1 MAVAI
6 PASSPWPRWVNDLHR
21 LLPVRS
27 QFVLTGNVRDVY
39 LTPTE
44 DGLVLM
50 PLLECLWEALRTRGY
65 DFLLVHDRTD
75 GVRVYPDTPAH
86 QGQVAALTTLQFAHG
101 RAEVSLAR
109 LPRELHGLIQSA
121 EVRAAL
127 VLDYA
132 SRLATNA
139 QHPSEA
145 EFDLFAGCEK
155 LARLAHPVPHPG
167 DCSAPLY
174 NPLIWVCERDTDLPS
189 WYLLDNELVH
199 LLALPR
205 PHYEDRQT
213 AAAQL
218 APAFSGC
225 AAADAAARADFAKT
239 FANLSEGMSLRALL
253 DITQLARAQRLGFGE
268 IADAVRSYQVG
279 TLENPWKRDYLRERI
294 RSAEADIARRVK
306 GQPQAVSKT
315 VDILIRS
322 VMGLTGAHTVARSG
336 RPRGVLFFAGPTG
349 VGKTELA
356 KALTQVLFSDERAYI
371 RFDMSEF
378 AAEHA
383 DARLLGAPP
392 GYVGYEAGG
401 ELTNALRERPFSVLL
416 FDEIEKAH
424 PRVLDKFLQIL
435 EDGRITDG
443 RGNTVYFSESLIVFT
458 SNLGIFVPGPDGGRV
473 QNVAPGDPYEQ
484 VESKVRQAIDN
495 HFKYQLNRPEILN
508 RIGDNI
514 VVFDFIAPATAAE
527 IFSGMLQNVCRRLRE
542 EHAIELEIAAAVRE
556 QLQAWCIADLSH
568 GGRGIGNR
576 LETVFVNPLGRALFQ
591 RQLGGTAALRV
602 IRITREDAVYAV
614 RLE

>member
-1 MAVAI
+1 
-6 PASSPWPRWVNDLHR
+6 
-21 LLPVRS
+21 
-27 QFVLTGNVRDVY
+27 
-39 LTPTE
+39 
-44 DGLVLM
+44 
-50 PLLECLWEALRTRGY
+50 
-65 DFLLVHDRTD
+65 
-75 GVRVYPDTPAH
+75 
-86 QGQVAALTTLQFAHG
+86 
-101 RAEVSLAR
+101 LAR
-109 LPRELHGLIQSA
+109 LPRALRGLVQST
-121 EVRAAL
+121 EVRVAL

-132 SRLATNA
+132 SRLTTNA
-139 QHPSEA
+139 QQPSEA
-145 EFDLFAGCEK
+145 AFDLFTGCEK
-155 LARLAHPVPHPG
+155 LARLAHPLPHPG
-167 DCSAPLY
+167 DSSAPLY

-199 LLALPR
+199 LLPLPR
-205 PHYEDRQT
+205 PHYEDRRT
-213 AAAQL
+213 AAAAL
-218 APAFSGC
+218 APAFTGYE
-225 AAADAAARADFAKT
+225 AADEGARADFAKT

-253 DITQLARAQRLGFGE
+253 DITQLARAQRLGFAE
-268 IADAVRSYQVG
+268 ITDAVRSYQVG

-294 RSAEADIARRVK
+294 GTAEAAIGRRVK

-458 SNLGIFVPGPDGGRV
+458 SNLGIYVPGPDGGRI
-473 QNVAPGDPYEQ
+473 QNVAPGDPYAQ
-484 VESKVRQAIDN
+484 VESKVRQAIDD

-514 VVFDFIAPATAAE
+514 VVFDFIAPGTAAE
-527 IFSGMLQNVCRRLRE
+527 IFAGMLENVQRRVRE
-542 EHAIELEIAAAVRE
+542 EHGIELAISAQVHA
-556 QLQAWCIADLSH
+556 QLRDWCTADLSN

-576 LETVFVNPLGRALFQ
+576 LETVFVNPLGRALFAV
-591 RQLGGTAALRV
+591 RPGATSRV
-602 IRITREDAVYAV
+602 TVADITLNDQVYAV
-614 RLE
+614 TLA

>member
-1 MAVAI
+1 MSGPKTASYGLSRARRRELAEQQRLRAEQRRRELEAQRRRQALQAAIAATRSRLERLSEAV
-6 PASSPWPRWVNDLHR
+6 
-21 LLPVRS
+21 
-27 QFVLTGNVRDVY
+27 
-39 LTPTE
+39 TE
-44 DGLVLM
+44 AAARFPD
-50 PLLECLWEALRTRGY
+50 EALRVPRRDLTAPVSADDNDQLQSYLDVLGA
-65 DFLLVHDRTD
+65 L
-75 GVRVYPDTPAH
+75 ANE
-86 QGQVAALTTLQFAHG
+86 QGQALARELQRVSANAALRETLGALLTE
-101 RAEVSLAR
+101 APAAA
-109 LPRELHGLIQSA
+109 PRC
-121 EVRAAL
+121 AA
-127 VLDYA
+127 
-132 SRLATNA
+132 
-139 QHPSEA
+139 Q
-145 EFDLFAGCEK
+145 
-155 LARLAHPVPHPG
+155 
-167 DCSAPLY
+167 
-174 NPLIWVCERDTDLPS
+174 
-189 WYLLDNELVH
+189 LDNELVH
-199 LLALPR
+199 LLPLPR
-205 PHYEDRQT
+205 PHYEDRRT
-213 AAAQL
+213 AAAAL
-218 APAFSGC
+218 APAFTGHE
-225 AAADAAARADFAKT
+225 AADEGARADFAKT

-253 DITQLARAQRLGFGE
+253 DITQMARAQRLGFAE

-279 TLENPWKRDYLRERI
+279 TLESPWKRDYLRERI
-294 RSAEADIARRVK
+294 GTAEAAIGRRVK

-322 VMGLTGAHTVARSG
+322 VMGLTGAPTVARSG

-458 SNLGIFVPGPDGGRV
+458 SNLGIYVPGPDGGRI
-473 QNVAPGDPYEQ
+473 QNVAPGDPYAQ
-484 VESKVRQAIDN
+484 VESKVRQAIDA

-514 VVFDFIAPATAAE
+514 VVFDFIAPGTAAE
-527 IFSGMLQNVCRRLRE
+527 IFAGMLENVRRRVRE
-542 EHAIELEIAAAVRE
+542 EHGIELEIAAQVRE
-556 QLQAWCIADLSH
+556 QLRDWCTADLSN

-576 LETVFVNPLGRALFQ
+576 LESVFVNPLGRALFAV
-591 RQLGGTAALRV
+591 RPGETSRV
-602 IRITREDAVYAV
+602 KVADITLTDQVYAV
-614 RLE
+614 RLA